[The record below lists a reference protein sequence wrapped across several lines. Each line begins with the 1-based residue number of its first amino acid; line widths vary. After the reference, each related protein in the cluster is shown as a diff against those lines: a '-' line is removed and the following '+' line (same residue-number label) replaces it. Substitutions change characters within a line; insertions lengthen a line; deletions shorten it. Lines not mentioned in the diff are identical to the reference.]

1 MTQAS
6 ANLSTDINNVI
17 KYWEI
22 CPDKFLEEFFGI
34 KLLPYQKIL
43 LRAMIKE
50 KKYVSFIK

>member
-22 CPDKFLEEFFGI
+22 YPDKYIEEFFGI
-34 KLLPYQKIL
+34 KLSPVSKDI
-43 LRAMIKE
+43 IKSNDKGE
-50 KKYVSFIK
+50 EICQFH